1 MSNKYLEEV
10 TEDVKNYIENEIDLD
25 DYRDEDGEIDRDE
38 LEEYLNDTL
47 WIEDSVTGNA
57 SGSYTFN
64 SARAKE
70 NVFADLDSVKE
81 AFEEFGEKDRFA
93 DLFFNEEWE
102 TIDVITRCALLG
114 QAIGEALDDLDI

>member
-1 MSNKYLEEV
+1 MNGYLEEV

-38 LEEYLNDTL
+38 LEEYLNNTL

-57 SGSYTFN
+57 SGSYTF
-64 SARAKE
+64 SRARAKE
-70 NVFADLDSVKE
+70 KVYADLDSVKE
-81 AFEEFGEKDRFA
+81 AFEEFGEKERLV

-114 QAIGEALDDLDI
+114 QAIGEALDDMNI

>member
-1 MSNKYLEEV
+1 MTSRYLEEV
-10 TEDVKNYIENEIDLD
+10 TEDVKNYIENEINLD
-25 DYRDEDGEIDRDE
+25 DYRDEDGDINRDE

-64 SARAKE
+64 RARAKE
-70 NVFADLDSVKE
+70 KVFADLDSVKE
-81 AFEEFGEKDRFA
+81 AFEEFGEKERFA

-114 QAIGEALDDLDI
+114 QAIGEALDDMNI